1 MLMQGSKTNQ
11 KLSTLK
17 NYFLI
22 FDQTSDAAPWRV
34 ANDLLSVRGGKNLI
48 TSIKLLQIF
57 FLREYELFKHNT
69 EKPETLVKAFWD
81 SLCKFPLQ
89 TDGES
94 MASCH
99 AATEAMNSPEI
110 SIR

>member
-17 NYFLI
+17 SYFPI
-22 FDQTSDAAPWRV
+22 FVQTSDAAPQRV
-34 ANDLLSVRGGKNLI
+34 TNDLLSGRGGKNLI
-48 TSIKLLQIF
+48 MSIKLLQIF
-57 FLREYELFKHNT
+57 FLREYELFKLNT
-69 EKPETLVKAFWD
+69 EKPETLAKAFWD

-99 AATEAMNSPEI
+99 AATEAMNSAEI

>member
-1 MLMQGSKTNQ
+1 MTNDPLPG
-11 KLSTLK
+11 K
-17 NYFLI
+17 
-22 FDQTSDAAPWRV
+22 
-34 ANDLLSVRGGKNLI
+34 GGENFI
-48 TSIKLLQIF
+48 IAIKLLQIF
-57 FLREYELFKHNT
+57 LLREYELFKLNT
-69 EKPETLVKAFWD
+69 EKPETLAKACWD

-99 AATEAMNSPEI
+99 AATEAMSSAET